1 MEKAIREGETG
12 RVRGPFSEAPA
23 RAQGS
28 QGRGK
33 SLSFLA
39 VSTCEA
45 ETVSGADCVV
55 DQVGIELPT
64 LRWERSGPGASACD
78 LQLFLPQDGQLVHE
92 RRPKSWSGR
101 AGSRSRSAFRTMP

>member
-12 RVRGPFSEAPA
+12 RVRGPISEAPA

-55 DQVGIELPT
+55 VEAVIGEP
-64 LRWERSGPGASACD
+64 
-78 LQLFLPQDGQLVHE
+78 V
-92 RRPKSWSGR
+92 
-101 AGSRSRSAFRTMP
+101 SRSEQGIFAVWSQKQGACGHEIGDAQKLARNYRSLSQSKPTFLLFS